1 MLVLLKLYTLTLE
14 VCCAIFD
21 ACIIIMT
28 TNNCLFL
35 TGIIPLVAK
44 ELHSARIHSVAR
56 NALTQSGLLSSNVP
70 IASFANTSGEFNSK
84 MASLP
89 LPLDSSELNALSKLS
104 VIGVTTRPGL
114 HPCLFVGVNF
124 ANRCLATLVS
134 RSADTP
140 SLFPV
145 HHMRA
150 HALTAR
156 LLEHSLRFPFLCLL
170 VSGGHALLAFVRG
183 PRAADF
189 ELLGDCADVAPGQVL
204 DKVARRL
211 KLKNL
216 PGLHSLTGGA
226 QVFTFCKILNFSI
239 TTYVIFMN

>member
-156 LLEHSLRFPFLCLL
+156 LLERSLRFPFLCLL